1 MFNKLRIYFKNK
13 KELDAEVNRLK
24 HQTGLM
30 HTHIMNQTDEISQLK
45 RKLQIV
51 EQMWDISNQ
60 SKKY

>member
-1 MFNKLRIYFKNK
+1 MFRKLRVYFKDK

-30 HTHIMNQTDEISQLK
+30 HEHIMKQNDEISQLK
-45 RKLQIV
+45 RKLQV
-51 EQMWDISNQ
+51 AEQMWDVSNK